1 MENQIEAG
9 NYYGTQHESALGQI
23 KSTVAKQLST
33 AAQALHQQ
41 TARAE
46 RPTEL
51 SRFGEQAAGWLDRSA
66 DYVSEFEPQRL
77 KADLETQV
85 RRNPGRSLLIAG
97 VAGLVLG
104 KLLRR
109 R

>member
-1 MENQIEAG
+1 MENQMEAG
-9 NYYGTQHESALGQI
+9 NYYGTQQHSALGQI
-23 KSTVAKQLST
+23 KSTVAKQLSS

-41 TARAE
+41 SARTE
-46 RPTEL
+46 RPTEF
-51 SRFGEQAAGWLDRSA
+51 SKFGEQAAGWLERSA
-66 DYVSEFEPQRL
+66 DYVNEFEPQRL
-77 KADLETQV
+77 KTDLETEV

>member
-1 MENQIEAG
+1 MDKQLETG
-9 NYYGTQHESALGQI
+9 TSYGDRRESTFGQFR
-23 KSTVAKQLST
+23 STVARQLSS
-33 AAQALHQQ
+33 AAEALHQQ
-41 TARAE
+41 TARAD

-51 SRFGEQAAGWLDRSA
+51 SKFGEQAAGWLERSA
-66 DYVSEFEPQRL
+66 TYVNEMEPQQL
-77 KADLETQV
+77 KADLETKV

-97 VAGLVLG
+97 LAGLVLG